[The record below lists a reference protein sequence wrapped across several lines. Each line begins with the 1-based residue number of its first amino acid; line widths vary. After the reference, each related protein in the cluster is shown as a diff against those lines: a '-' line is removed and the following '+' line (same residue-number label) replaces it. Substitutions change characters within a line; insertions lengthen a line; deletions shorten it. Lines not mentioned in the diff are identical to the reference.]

1 MIDVKRM
8 RAALLALT
16 LAPLAAC
23 SSIPN
28 PMDALDALPGLGG
41 DNADEDSTPDDGRIS
56 ILNFEQGLALNA
68 AGEAGPVVL
77 PPAYANALWPQPS
90 GYPTGA
96 LQHTQAGGSLD
107 VRWRES
113 IGEGS
118 DNDRRLNARPVIADG
133 RVFVID
139 STGEISAIDEATGE
153 TVWSTELSAPN
164 RRDRIAFGGGLAFDG
179 GRIYAH
185 AGYNYFVALD
195 ASNGS
200 EIWRTETFVPFH
212 GAPTVVDGRVFVTS
226 DDNELLAMETGAG
239 TVLWT
244 YQGIVE
250 TARIMTAP
258 SPAVLGDIVVAPFA
272 SGELVALRV
281 QNGSPVW
288 SDSLTRTGNL
298 NALSEINDVAGS
310 PVIIDGTVYAMS
322 HAGVLVAISLR
333 SGERLWS
340 QPAGGLHTPWVA
352 GDFLF
357 AVTSEAE
364 VVCVNRH
371 TGVIHWIRQLELF
384 ENPEKRRDRIAWS
397 GPVLAS
403 GRVFVTSSA
412 GEGVLIN
419 AYDGEISARVDLR
432 DSVFIPPVIANETI
446 YVLTD
451 NGRLSALR

>member
-1 MIDVKRM
+1 MIDVKRI
-8 RAALLALT
+8 RAALLALS

-23 SSIPN
+23 SSVPN
-28 PMDALDALPGLGG
+28 PLDGVSLPGFGR
-41 DNADEDSTPDDGRIS
+41 DDAEESSEPDDGRVS
-56 ILNFEQGLALNA
+56 ILSFEQGLRLD
-68 AGEAGPVVL
+68 AGAETGPVVL
-77 PPAYANALWPQPS
+77 PPAYVNTLWPQPS

-96 LQHTQAGGSLD
+96 LQHTQAAGSMD

-113 IGEGS
+113 IGNGS
-118 DNDRRLNARPVIADG
+118 DNNRRLNARPVIADG
-133 RVFVID
+133 RIFVID
-139 STGEISAIDEATGE
+139 AAGDVSALDEATGSE
-153 TVWSTELSAPN
+153 VWRVELPAPS
-164 RRDRIAFGGGLAFDG
+164 RRDRMAFGGGLAFDA
-179 GRIYAH
+179 GRIYVH
-185 AGYNYFVALD
+185 AGYNYIVALD

-200 EIWRTETFVPFH
+200 EIWRSETLVPFH
-212 GAPTVVDGRVFVTS
+212 GAPTVADGRIFVTS
-226 DDNELLAMETGAG
+226 DDNELLAIEASTG

-244 YQGIVE
+244 YQGIIE
-250 TARIMTAP
+250 TARIITAP

-288 SDSLTRTGNL
+288 SDSLTRSGNL

-340 QPAGGLHTPWVA
+340 QPAGGLHTPWLA

-357 AVTSEAE
+357 VVTSEAE

-371 TGVIHWIRQLELF
+371 TGVVHWIRQLDLF
-384 ENPEKRRDRIAWS
+384 EDSDRRKHRIAWS

-403 GRVFVTSSA
+403 GRVFVASSS

-419 AYDGEISARVDLR
+419 AYDGEISGRVNLR
-432 DSVFIPPVIANETI
+432 DAVFIPPIIANETV
-446 YVLTD
+446 YVLAD